1 MLLWKTKNC
10 FSYIWKYI
18 SYVYSILQNKWYFLP
33 LQIII
38 VVKGYRKKRL
48 QKQLHFLLFSS
59 KKIRKK
65 IMVEIK
71 YKFSIDFVFNLF
83 SLLKYCSTIQLVFSF
98 VHFVVCIEKDYRYHM
113 EISCYA
119 MQIIALEAYY
129 VSR

>member
-1 MLLWKTKNC
+1 M
-10 FSYIWKYI
+10 
-18 SYVYSILQNKWYFLP
+18 YSILQNKWYFLP

-38 VVKGYRKKRL
+38 LVKGYRKKKATETIAFSL
-48 QKQLHFLLFSS
+48 IFFQKD
-59 KKIRKK
+59 KKK

-119 MQIIALEAYY
+119 MQITALEAYY

>member
-1 MLLWKTKNC
+1 M
-10 FSYIWKYI
+10 
-18 SYVYSILQNKWYFLP
+18 YSILQNKWYFLP

-98 VHFVVCIEKDYRYHM
+98 VHFVVCIEKAYRYHM

>member
-1 MLLWKTKNC
+1 M
-10 FSYIWKYI
+10 
-18 SYVYSILQNKWYFLP
+18 YSILQNKWYFLP

-38 VVKGYRKKRL
+38 LVKGYRKKKATETIAFSL
-48 QKQLHFLLFSS
+48 IFFQKD
-59 KKIRKK
+59 KKK
-65 IMVEIK
+65 MVEIK